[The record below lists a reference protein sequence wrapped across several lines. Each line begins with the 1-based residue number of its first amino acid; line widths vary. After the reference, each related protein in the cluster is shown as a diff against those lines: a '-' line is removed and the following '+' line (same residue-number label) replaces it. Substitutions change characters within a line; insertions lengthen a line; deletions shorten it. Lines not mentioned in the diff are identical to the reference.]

1 MSIGAKPFG
10 VSAFGAPSGDGS
22 ATKTLTSQLISAT
35 VNAPSIDLVGRIV
48 VTGVATAS
56 SLGTVTLV
64 GGSATALSSVTA
76 SVPTPSIS
84 IDVDANLTLASVTA
98 SAALNSTTAQAKGNS
113 TATAVTAS
121 AALGSITF
129 IAPANVTLSSPA
141 LTTVVSDSVG
151 FGIFANVDLPSVT
164 AATTNNTVTTNLT
177 ANPTSPSV
185 SATTAAGTLTGDAEA
200 NETLSGVSLDITA
213 ILEAGDGSGT
223 QIGDALKI
231 VPSAS
236 LSTSDT
242 FTHNVTVASGTN
254 SYGTGNKYYVSGYS
268 GASPTIALTK
278 GSTYI
283 FDQSDSSN
291 SGHPF
296 KFSTTANGTHGGGA
310 EYTVGVTSVGIPGY
324 AGAYTQIVVQD
335 GAPSTLY
342 YYCQVHSGMGGS
354 ANVSPRATIGF
365 EADALHTITG
375 QASAGISNSTVDFDA
390 EANITTPSVNA
401 TLFLVPDLTLFL
413 EVDAFIDIPSVIGR
427 FTTNL
432 NRPADNFFDYDSI
445 ADLYTRQ
452 RTVYINDPTALQS
465 RTVHIQPENY
475 TLTIAATIESSKTVA
490 ITR

>member
-10 VSAFGAPSGDGS
+10 VSAFGAPGGDGS
-22 ATKTLTSQLISAT
+22 ASKTLASQLISAT
-35 VNAPSIDLVGRIV
+35 VNAPSIDLDASIS
-48 VTGVATAS
+48 VTGVSSAAS
-56 SLGTVTLV
+56 LNGVNVV

-121 AALGSITF
+121 ASLGSITF
-129 IAPANVTLSSPA
+129 TALANVTLSSPA
-141 LTTVVSDSVG
+141 ITTAVSDNVG
-151 FGIFANVDLPSVT
+151 FGIFANVNLPSVT
-164 AATTNNTVTTNLT
+164 AATTNNTLTTNLT

-185 SATTAAGTLTGDAEA
+185 AATTAAGTLTGDAEA
-200 NETLSGVSLDITA
+200 NKTLSGVSLDITA

-291 SGHPF
+291 AGHPF
-296 KFSTTANGTHGGGA
+296 RFSTTANGTHGGGT
-310 EYTVGVTSVGIPGY
+310 EYTSGVTTVGTPGTS
-324 AGAYTQIVVQD
+324 GAYTQIVVQD
-335 GAPSTLY
+335 GAPATLY

-354 ANVSPRATIGF
+354 ASVSPRATIGF

-375 QASAGISNSTVDFDA
+375 QASATLQHSGVDFDA
-390 EANITTPSVNA
+390 EANITPTGINA
-401 TLFLVPDLTLFL
+401 TLTLVPDLTLFL

-427 FTTNL
+427 FATNL

-475 TLTIAATIESSKTVA
+475 TLTIAATIESSRTVA